1 MANIKEDVRVKV
13 TKKHARKVV
22 NDGGPM
28 GFVLFAAWMGAVVY
42 FVGQVDGFWNII
54 LAFLKACVWPAY
66 VLYHVL
72 QLLNVS

>member
-1 MANIKEDVRVKV
+1 MSRAEKV
-13 TKKHARKVV
+13 KVV
-22 NDGGPM
+22 NQGPM
-28 GFVLFAAWMGAVVY
+28 GFVLFVAWIGAVVY

-72 QLLNVS
+72 VLMHV

>member
-1 MANIKEDVRVKV
+1 MSKADKV
-13 TKKHARKVV
+13 KVV
-22 NDGGPM
+22 NQGPT
-28 GFVLFAAWMGAVVY
+28 GFAFFLAWIGAVVY

-72 QLLNVS
+72 VLLHT